1 MIWRAAIKVE
11 RKIIVAGVDV
21 VVLREREQLNRLK
34 FIEMRQRWTRYTK
47 KKEWKKK
54 RDNRGEKR
62 KILKTEEKM
71 ARRGT
76 LNFLPSL
83 NITPF
88 IIILVFIFFLK
99 VCTSVCSSSRVPL
112 SSSFS
117 VSYSSC
123 FSPSILGV
131 LWAKSSSKL
140 LSSLTTIHFNNIL
153 VFLFFLKVRS
163 FLILSSRVPFS
174 LPFSN
179 SYCFSFCHCSR
190 ALYWWNLVKHYYL
203 L

>member
-1 MIWRAAIKVE
+1 MNEFIVMIWRAAIKVE

-76 LNFLPSL
+76 LKFLPSL

-88 IIILVFIFFLK
+88 IIILVFIFF
-99 VCTSVCSSSRVPL
+99 
-112 SSSFS
+112 
-117 VSYSSC
+117 
-123 FSPSILGV
+123 
-131 LWAKSSSKL
+131 
-140 LSSLTTIHFNNIL
+140 
-153 VFLFFLKVRS
+153 
-163 FLILSSRVPFS
+163 
-174 LPFSN
+174 
-179 SYCFSFCHCSR
+179 
-190 ALYWWNLVKHYYL
+190 
-203 L
+203 